1 MKHFSKITAAIL
13 AGTLIFSGCAAS
25 ENNSTEAPASNSVSS
40 NSVAPT
46 DFKSASCFRSAKWGM
61 TMSEVTETD
70 AAPSSIS
77 EMSEEKKEIRYKDT
91 DNTYLEGSFSYG
103 NVTLEATYCFKDA
116 ALRKISILFNIPED
130 YSEEDIVKLYNSV
143 SNEISETNGSG
154 TETVKKKEDNYKPG
168 LSKEENEQLTKYD
181 PEKEYTT
188 TWDTSDATIKLMRV
202 YSSEQTFNDITIPAK
217 QSVFLY
223 YTDASVS

>member
-1 MKHFSKITAAIL
+1 MKHFSKIAAAVL

-25 ENNSTEAPASNSVSS
+25 ENNSTEAPASNSASS
-40 NSVAPT
+40 NSTAST
-46 DFKSASCFRSAKWGM
+46 DFKSTGCFRSEKWGM
-61 TMSEVTETD
+61 TMSEVMEIE
-70 AAPSSIS
+70 PSLS
-77 EMSEEKKEIRYKDT
+77 EMPEEKRKHYADNG
-91 DNTYLEGSFSYG
+91 NTYLVGSFSYD
-103 NVTLEATYCFKDA
+103 NVTLEAEYCFKDA
-116 ALRKISILFNIPED
+116 ALRKISILFNIPEG

-188 TWDTSDATIKLMRV
+188 VWNTADAKIELMRV
-202 YSSEQTFNDITIPAK
+202 YSSEYTIDEITIPAR

-223 YTDASVS
+223 YNDASVS

>member
-1 MKHFSKITAAIL
+1 MKHFSKIIAAIL

-25 ENNSTEAPASNSVSS
+25 ENNASEAPASNSTSS
-40 NSVAPT
+40 NSTAST
-46 DFKSASCFRSAKWGM
+46 DFKSAGCFRSAKWGM
-61 TMSEVTETD
+61 TMSEVMEIE
-70 AAPSSIS
+70 PSLS
-77 EMSEEKKEIRYKDT
+77 EMSEEKRKHYADNG
-91 DNTYLEGSFSYG
+91 NTYLVGSFSYD
-103 NVTLEATYCFKDA
+103 NVTLETEYCFKDA
-116 ALRKISILFNIPED
+116 ALRKISILFNIPEG

-188 TWDTSDATIKLMRV
+188 TWDTSDAKIELMRV
-202 YSSEQTFNDITIPAK
+202 YRSEYTIDEITVPAR

>member
-25 ENNSTEAPASNSVSS
+25 ENNSTEAPASNSASS
-40 NSVAPT
+40 NSPAPT
-46 DFKSASCFRSAKWGM
+46 DFKSAGCFRSAKWGM
-61 TMSEVTETD
+61 TMSEVMEIE
-70 AAPSSIS
+70 PSLS
-77 EMSEEKKEIRYKDT
+77 EMSEEKRKHYADNG
-91 DNTYLEGSFSYG
+91 NTYLVGSFSYD
-103 NVTLEATYCFKDA
+103 NVTLETKYCFKDA
-116 ALRKISILFNIPED
+116 ALRKISILFNIPEG

-154 TETVKKKEDNYKPG
+154 TETMKKKEDNYKPG

-188 TWDTSDATIKLMRV
+188 TWDTSDAKIELMRV
-202 YSSEQTFNDITIPAK
+202 YRSEYTIDEITVPAR